1 MSCGWVGGGGG
12 IPRDYLVS
20 TQIQLWLFCCWG
32 CGCCWAVTIR
42 VVYHYFSVL
51 PIPTSTF
58 KAYHCK
64 VLSISQPQLKLSL
77 AQLSPSLFFILS
89 DLHSVSLFA
98 FCRICILSYLY
109 CFFLF
114 CHFWIL
120 SFPEL
125 FFDRIVKYQGIGQ
138 KLFNP
143 KEITEK
149 NLWQRWNKPVVNF
162 SLRPMVSTC
171 LCGLQAHKFNT
182 KSVFI
187 IHDDAR

>member
-1 MSCGWVGGGGG
+1 MWNSN
-12 IPRDYLVS
+12 
-20 TQIQLWLFCCWG
+20 
-32 CGCCWAVTIR
+32 WAE
-42 VVYHYFSVL
+42 L
-51 PIPTSTF
+51 GPT
-58 KAYHCK
+58 
-64 VLSISQPQLKLSL
+64 QLKLV
-77 AQLSPSLFFILS
+77 LSFFLYYLYIVAFMFCHIYILSLFYIVTFVFCLLS
-89 DLHSVSLFA
+89 YLRIVFLYFVGFAFCLFA

-109 CFFLF
+109 SVFFVF
-114 CHFWIL
+114 CHFCIL

-125 FFDRIVKYQGIGQ
+125 CFDRIVKYQGIGQ

>member
-1 MSCGWVGGGGG
+1 MFC
-12 IPRDYLVS
+12 
-20 TQIQLWLFCCWG
+20 LFF
-32 CGCCWAVTIR
+32 VLF
-42 VVYHYFSVL
+42 VYCRIY
-51 PIPTSTF
+51 
-58 KAYHCK
+58 
-64 VLSISQPQLKLSL
+64 VLSYLYFVAFLYCHFCVLSFVIF
-77 AQLSPSLFFILS
+77 ANCFF
-89 DLHSVSLFA
+89 V
-98 FCRICILSYLY
+98 FCRICILSFCILSDLHFVLSVL
-109 CFFLF
+109 FFLF

-120 SFPEL
+120 SFPKL
-125 FFDRIVKYQGIGQ
+125 CFDRIVKYQGIGQ

>member
-1 MSCGWVGGGGG
+1 MWNSN
-12 IPRDYLVS
+12 
-20 TQIQLWLFCCWG
+20 
-32 CGCCWAVTIR
+32 WAE
-42 VVYHYFSVL
+42 L
-51 PIPTSTF
+51 GPT
-58 KAYHCK
+58 
-64 VLSISQPQLKLSL
+64 QLKLVLSFFCTICILSHLCFVIFIFCRFFILSL
-77 AQLSPSLFFILS
+77 LCFVFCHICELFFCILS
-89 DLHSVSLFA
+89 DLHSVFLHFVGFA
-98 FCRICILSYLY
+98 FCLICIV
-109 CFFLF
+109 FLF

-125 FFDRIVKYQGIGQ
+125 YFDRIVKYQGIGQ

-149 NLWQRWNKPVVNF
+149 NLWQRWYKPVVNF

>member
-1 MSCGWVGGGGG
+1 MVVGVSS
-12 IPRDYLVS
+12 DYLVS

-77 AQLSPSLFFILS
+77 AQLSPSLFCILS
-89 DLHSVSLFA
+89 DLHSVFLHFVGFA
-98 FCRICILSYLY
+98 FCLICIL
-109 CFFLF
+109 FFFVF
-114 CHFWIL
+114 CHFCIL

-125 FFDRIVKYQGIGQ
+125 CFDRIVKYQGIGQ

-149 NLWQRWNKPVVNF
+149 NL
-162 SLRPMVSTC
+162 
-171 LCGLQAHKFNT
+171 
-182 KSVFI
+182 
-187 IHDDAR
+187 